1 MKQITMY
8 TLDFRIRV
16 GPTLIYFGKF
26 SHAYALIRVPTFN
39 SFWEMSDGT
48 LWHRS
53 HPEQNAISQ
62 CTLNS
67 FSLKL
72 NKSSKE
78 IQSELCHKSKILL
91 CFSKS
96 SNAYG
101 NYDATLIHCLK
112 NSHAYGNSPQI
123 GIVLIG
129 WTWMDKD
136 MLYLIL
142 IPEASWFQ
150 KCNFQNPRDI
160 FLRFTS

>member
-1 MKQITMY
+1 MYLILKVLINGYLDPKRKRCGTTITSFHTLMKKHILQL

-53 HPEQNAISQ
+53 HPEQNATSRR
-62 CTLNS
+62 TLNS

-78 IQSELCHKSKILL
+78 LCHKTKILL
-91 CFSKS
+91 YFSKNS
-96 SNAYG
+96 HAYG
-101 NYDATLIHCLK
+101 NYDATLIHFLK
-112 NSHAYGNSPQI
+112 NSHAYGN
-123 GIVLIG
+123 
-129 WTWMDKD
+129 
-136 MLYLIL
+136 
-142 IPEASWFQ
+142 
-150 KCNFQNPRDI
+150 
-160 FLRFTS
+160 